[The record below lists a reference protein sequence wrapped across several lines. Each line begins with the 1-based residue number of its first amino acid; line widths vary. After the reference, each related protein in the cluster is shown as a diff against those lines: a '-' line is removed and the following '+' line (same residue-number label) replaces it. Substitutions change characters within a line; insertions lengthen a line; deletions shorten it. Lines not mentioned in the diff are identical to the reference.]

1 MNVGYRTKNA
11 KCTIGGAMDRRQRKT
26 RNAIFQAFTRL
37 LEQKTYSAL
46 TVQEIIDEADI
57 SRSTF
62 YAHFETKDE
71 LLKAM
76 CTDIFDHVFSH
87 DIMSEEHHD
96 FSDKD
101 SFQDHI
107 THILC
112 HLQEKQ
118 QTIKGIFFGECGEI
132 FMRYLKE
139 YLYQVFDRQLTDGEV
154 IPKAYRLNHAVSSFA
169 ETVRWWL
176 KEYSEYSPEEISR
189 FYFESVDI

>member
-1 MNVGYRTKNA
+1 
-11 KCTIGGAMDRRQRKT
+11 MDRRQRKT
-26 RNAIFQAFTRL
+26 RNAIFQAFTGL
-37 LEQKTYSAL
+37 LEQKTYSTL

-87 DIMSEEHHD
+87 EIMSEEHHD

-118 QTIKGIFFGECGEI
+118 QSIKGIFSGECGEI

-139 YLYQVFDRQLTDGEV
+139 YMYQVFGRQLTDGGD
-154 IPKAYRLNHAVSSFA
+154 IPREYRLNHAVSSFA
-169 ETVRWWL
+169 ETVHWWL
-176 KEYSEYSPEEISR
+176 KENGDYTPEEIGG
-189 FYFESVDI
+189 FFFKSVDI

>member
-1 MNVGYRTKNA
+1 
-11 KCTIGGAMDRRQRKT
+11 MDRRQRKT

-118 QTIKGIFFGECGEI
+118 QSIKGIFSGECGEI

-139 YLYQVFDRQLTDGEV
+139 YLYFVFDEHIIVKDN
-154 IPKAYRLNHAVSSFA
+154 IPRDYAMDIAVAAFS
-169 ETVRWWL
+169 ETGRWWL
-176 KEYSEYSPEEISR
+176 KGHSDYTPEEISR

>member
-1 MNVGYRTKNA
+1 
-11 KCTIGGAMDRRQRKT
+11 MDRRQRKT
-26 RNAIFQAFTRL
+26 RTAIFRAFTRL
-37 LEQKTYSAL
+37 LEQKPYSAL

-87 DIMSEEHHD
+87 EIMSEEHHD
-96 FSDKD
+96 FSDRN
-101 SFQDHI
+101 SFPDHI

-118 QTIKGIFFGECGEI
+118 QSIKGIFSGECGEI

-139 YLYQVFDRQLTDGEV
+139 YLYQVFDRQLAAGGE
-154 IPKAYRLNHAVSSFA
+154 IPREYRLNHAVSAFA

-176 KEYSEYSPEEISR
+176 KEHSGYAPEEISR
-189 FYFESVDI
+189 FYFACVDI

>member
-1 MNVGYRTKNA
+1 
-11 KCTIGGAMDRRQRKT
+11 MDRRQRKT

-37 LEQKTYSAL
+37 LEKKTYSAL

-71 LLKAM
+71 LLKAL
-76 CTDIFDHVFSH
+76 CIEIFEHVFS
-87 DIMSEEHHD
+87 DELLSEENHD
-96 FSDKD
+96 FSHHSTFKD
-101 SFQDHI
+101 RI
-107 THILC
+107 THILY

-118 QTIKGIFFGECGEI
+118 QSIKGLFSGECGEV
-132 FMRYLKE
+132 FLRYLKE
-139 YLYQVFDRQLTDGEV
+139 YLYFVFDEHIIVKDN
-154 IPKAYRLNHAVSSFA
+154 IPRDYAMDIAVAAFA

-176 KEYSEYSPEEISR
+176 KGHSDYTPEEISR

>member
-1 MNVGYRTKNA
+1 
-11 KCTIGGAMDRRQRKT
+11 MDRRQRKT
-26 RNAIFQAFTRL
+26 RSAIFQAFTRL
-37 LEQKTYSAL
+37 LEKKTYPSL

-57 SRSTF
+57 GRSTF

-76 CTDIFDHVFSH
+76 CREIFDHVFSH
-87 DIMSEEHHD
+87 EIISEEHHD
-96 FSDKD
+96 FSDRD

-112 HLQEKQ
+112 HLYEKQ
-118 QTIKGIFFGECGEI
+118 QSIKGIFSGECGEI

-139 YLYQVFDRQLTDGEV
+139 YMYQVFDRRLNVDGVVPRE
-154 IPKAYRLNHAVSSFA
+154 YRLDHAVSSFA

-176 KEYSEYSPEEISR
+176 KEHSEYSPEEIGE
-189 FYFESVDI
+189 FYFRSVDI

>member
-1 MNVGYRTKNA
+1 
-11 KCTIGGAMDRRQRKT
+11 MDRRQRKT

-37 LEQKTYSAL
+37 LEKKTYSAL

-118 QTIKGIFFGECGEI
+118 QSIKGIFSGECGEI

-139 YLYQVFDRQLTDGEV
+139 YLYFVFDEHIIVKDN
-154 IPKAYRLNHAVSSFA
+154 IPRDYAMDIAVAAFS
-169 ETVRWWL
+169 ETGRWWL
-176 KEYSEYSPEEISR
+176 KGHSDYTPEEISR

>member
-1 MNVGYRTKNA
+1 
-11 KCTIGGAMDRRQRKT
+11 MDRRQRKT
-26 RNAIFQAFTRL
+26 RNAIFLAFTAL
-37 LEQKTYSAL
+37 LEQKTYSSL

-87 DIMSEEHHD
+87 EIMSEEHHD
-96 FSDKD
+96 FSDRD

-118 QTIKGIFFGECGEI
+118 QSIKGIFSGECGEI

-139 YLYQVFDRQLTDGEV
+139 YMYQVFGRQLTDGGD
-154 IPKAYRLNHAVSSFA
+154 IPREYRLNHAVSSFA

-176 KEYSEYSPEEISR
+176 KEHGDYTPEEIGG
-189 FYFESVDI
+189 FFFKSVDI